1 MAARGVVDGR
11 LCAMIDTSFGG
22 HDTGAESASMLSA
35 SKTPPGALAGLHV
48 LVVDDD
54 QDAREVLRQI
64 LSHAGALVT
73 TAADGE
79 SALAILKNVA
89 ADVVISDL
97 SMPRRDGRWLIRNLR
112 ALGGRQGKVPAIAVT
127 AYRETELETDALAA
141 GFDVYLEKPLDFRRL
156 IETILR
162 VVKPA

>member
-1 MAARGVVDGR
+1 
-11 LCAMIDTSFGG
+11 MIDTSFGEPDAG
-22 HDTGAESASMLSA
+22 GESASPLSG
-35 SKTPPGALAGLHV
+35 SKEAAGALRGLHV

-54 QDAREVLRQI
+54 RDTREMLRQV
-64 LSHAGALVT
+64 LTHAGALVT

-79 SALAILKNVA
+79 SALVILKNVA

-162 VVKPA
+162 VVKQA

>member
-1 MAARGVVDGR
+1 
-11 LCAMIDTSFGG
+11 MIDTSFGEPAAG
-22 HDTGAESASMLSA
+22 GESASPLSG
-35 SKTPPGALAGLHV
+35 SKEAAGALRGLHV

-54 QDAREVLRQI
+54 RDTREMLRQV
-64 LSHAGALVT
+64 LTHAGALVT

-79 SALAILKNVA
+79 SALVILKNVA

-162 VVKPA
+162 VVKQA

>member
-22 HDTGAESASMLSA
+22 HDAGAESASPLSA
-35 SKTPPGALAGLHV
+35 GKTPPGALAGLHV

-54 QDAREVLRQI
+54 QDTREVLRQ
-64 LSHAGALVT
+64 LLTHAGALVT

-156 IETILR
+156 VETILR

>member
-1 MAARGVVDGR
+1 
-11 LCAMIDTSFGG
+11 MIDTSFGEPDAG
-22 HDTGAESASMLSA
+22 GESASPLSG
-35 SKTPPGALAGLHV
+35 SKEAAGALRGLHV

-54 QDAREVLRQI
+54 QDTREVLRQL

-73 TAADGE
+73 TAADSE
-79 SALAILKNVA
+79 SALVILKNVA

-97 SMPRRDGRWLIRNLR
+97 SMPRHDGRWLIRNVR

-162 VVKPA
+162 VVKQA

>member
-1 MAARGVVDGR
+1 
-11 LCAMIDTSFGG
+11 MIDTSFGG
-22 HDTGAESASMLSA
+22 HDAGAESVSSLSA
-35 SKTPPGALAGLHV
+35 GKPAPGALAGLHV

-54 QDAREVLRQI
+54 QDTREMLRQI
-64 LSHAGALVT
+64 LTHAGALVT

-79 SALAILKNVA
+79 SALVILQNVA

-97 SMPRRDGRWLIRNLR
+97 SMPRHDGRWLIRNVR

-127 AYRETELETDALAA
+127 AYRETEFETDALAA

-162 VVKPA
+162 VVKQA

>member
-1 MAARGVVDGR
+1 
-11 LCAMIDTSFGG
+11 MIDTSFGEP
-22 HDTGAESASMLSA
+22 DAGAESVSPLSG
-35 SKTPPGALAGLHV
+35 SKEAAGALAGLHV

-54 QDAREVLRQI
+54 PDTREVLRQ
-64 LSHAGALVT
+64 LLTHAGALVT

-79 SALAILKNVA
+79 SALVILRNVS

-112 ALGGRQGKVPAIAVT
+112 ALDGRQGKVPAIAVT
-127 AYRETELETDALAA
+127 AYRETEFESDALAA
-141 GFDVYLEKPLDFRRL
+141 GFDVYLEKPLDLRRL

-162 VVKPA
+162 VVKQA

>member
-1 MAARGVVDGR
+1 
-11 LCAMIDTSFGG
+11 MIDTSFGEPDAG
-22 HDTGAESASMLSA
+22 GESASPLSG
-35 SKTPPGALAGLHV
+35 SKEAAGALRGLHV

-54 QDAREVLRQI
+54 QDTREVLRQL

-73 TAADGE
+73 TAADSE
-79 SALAILKNVA
+79 SALVILKNVA

-97 SMPRRDGRWLIRNLR
+97 SMPRHDGRWLIRNVR

-141 GFDVYLEKPLDFRRL
+141 GFDVYLEKPLDLRRL

-162 VVKPA
+162 VVKQA

>member
-1 MAARGVVDGR
+1 
-11 LCAMIDTSFGG
+11 MIDTSFGAA
-22 HDTGAESASMLSA
+22 DEGADNVSPLSPGKPA
-35 SKTPPGALAGLHV
+35 PGALARLHI

-54 QDAREVLRQI
+54 EDTREMLRQI

-73 TAADGE
+73 TAPDGE
-79 SALAILKNVA
+79 SALVILRNVA

-97 SMPRRDGRWLIRNLR
+97 SMPRHDGRWVARNLR
-112 ALGGRQGKVPAIAVT
+112 ALEGRQGKVPAIAIT
-127 AYRETELETDALAA
+127 AYRETQFETDAIAA

-162 VVKPA
+162 VVKQA

>member
-1 MAARGVVDGR
+1 
-11 LCAMIDTSFGG
+11 MIDTSFGG
-22 HDTGAESASMLSA
+22 HDAGAESVSPLSPGKPA
-35 SKTPPGALAGLHV
+35 PGALAGLHV

-54 QDAREVLRQI
+54 QDTREMLRQI
-64 LSHAGALVT
+64 LTHAGALVT

-79 SALAILKNVA
+79 SALVILRNVA

-97 SMPRRDGRWLIRNLR
+97 SMPRHDGRWVARNLR
-112 ALGGRQGKVPAIAVT
+112 ALGGRQGKVPAIAIT
-127 AYRETELETDALAA
+127 AYRETQFETDALAA

-162 VVKPA
+162 VVKQA

>member
-1 MAARGVVDGR
+1 
-11 LCAMIDTSFGG
+11 MIDTSFGEPDAG
-22 HDTGAESASMLSA
+22 DESVSPRAA
-35 SKTPPGALAGLHV
+35 GKPAAGGLAGLHV

-54 QDAREVLRQI
+54 EDTREMLRQI
-64 LSHAGALVT
+64 LTHAGALVT

-79 SALAILKNVA
+79 SALVILQNVA

-97 SMPRRDGRWLIRNLR
+97 SMPRHDGRWLIRNVR

-127 AYRETELETDALAA
+127 AYRETEFETDALAA
-141 GFDVYLEKPLDFRRL
+141 GFDVYLEKPLDLRRL

-162 VVKPA
+162 VVKQA